1 MNIGIVGCGYVSKV
15 HLDAIRENSNCK
27 IVSLCDLDEKRAKE
41 LASSYNVQKVYT
53 DFSQM
58 LQKENL
64 DIVHVLTPPQTH
76 ESLSIKAMEAGCNVL
91 VEKPMCVTVEEAE
104 NMIKA
109 AKQNNVILGVVH
121 SFLFNPAISRALAA
135 VNQKEIGELLWV
147 DTQIS
152 IHSLLRWADKPGFPT
167 WYQTLPG
174 GLFGEIIPHGIY
186 VQLAFLG
193 KIKNALGYVTKRGV
207 TSELVPYSELHV
219 TMEGENAIGSLL
231 MSTRVVSPYTVF
243 MVRVVGSEGILL
255 AEVPSATVFK
265 IDVGGSNKISSRAL
279 MNLKPA
285 FQLISNTASLGV
297 KTMIG
302 SVKPHMTHSIIIR
315 QFVESVINKTKPL
328 VTAEDG
334 REVIKAIN
342 MIWGNIFERG
352 K

>member
-15 HLDAIRENSNCK
+15 HLDALRENSNCK

-41 LASSYNVQKVYT
+41 LASSYNVPKVYT

-76 ESLSIKAMEAGCNVL
+76 ESLSVKAMEAGCNVL
-91 VEKPMCVTVEEAE
+91 VEKPMCVTVEEAD

-109 AKQNNVILGVVH
+109 AKQNNVVLGVVH
-121 SFLFNPAISRALAA
+121 SFLFNPAIRKALTA
-135 VNQKEIGELLWV
+135 VKQKEIGQLLWA

-152 IHSLLRWADKPGFPT
+152 IHSLLKWADKPGFPT

-174 GLFGEIIPHGIY
+174 GLFGEIIPHGVY

-193 KIKNALGYVTKRGV
+193 KIKNAFGYVTEREA
-207 TSELVPYSELHV
+207 TSDLVPFSELHV
-219 TMEGENAIGSLL
+219 TMEGEKALGGLL
-231 MSTRVVSPYTVF
+231 MSPRIVSPYTLI
-243 MVRVVGSEGILL
+243 MVRLMGTEGMLL
-255 AEVPSATVFK
+255 IEVPSATLFK
-265 IDVGGSNKISSRAL
+265 IEVGGSSKISSRA
-279 MNLKPA
+279 MMALKPA
-285 FQLISNTASLGV
+285 FQMISNTASLGV

-302 SVKPHMTHSIIIR
+302 SVKHHMTHSIIIR
-315 QFVESVINKTKPL
+315 GFVESVINKTKPL
-328 VTAEDG
+328 VTAEEG
-334 REVIKAIN
+334 RDVIKAIN
-342 MIWGNIFERG
+342 MIWDNISERG